1 MILHTPSDM
10 MPDRAPTVQQLLA
23 FYLEA
28 GVDCAL
34 TEEPVNRL
42 SDPDIVSDLTQCPRL
57 VRRRRP
63 QRGHRP
69 PRPGCARRAAP
80 APEAAILSAR
90 EAARTAPSLEALRA
104 LLEKFDGCA
113 LKSTATRLVF
123 ADGNPQAR
131 IMFVGEAPGREED
144 LEGLPFVGRSG
155 KLLDRMIA
163 AIGLDRSNAYIA
175 NVIPWR
181 PPGNRTPTPQETQIC
196 LPFIQRQI
204 ELVNPDVLV
213 TLGNPSTQTLLS
225 TREGIMKTRGR
236 WFDYDTGTRV
246 IRALATFHPAYLL
259 RSPSYKRM
267 AWQDLRAIA
276 KALEHEDVLILSVPT
291 RCSVLTLLRRAGT
304 RMCNRRI
311 SAHRRAHARRR
322 RACAM
327 HRSERVWLTAPSA
340 ARWPSRSA
348 TAAAGR
354 SRATRTRA
362 ALPAPGRE
370 TAARYRPAACLTVSD
385 ARQTTTPPVSLNFAS
400 VSHGVRSGV
409 ASSNRCGRP
418 ASSAIRL
425 ASCVSPVTAAQRLVG
440 APLKAVAEETRDRG
454 RRQRRRH
461 FGAAGPGQKQRGRD
475 HRERRAR
482 RRRPPRPSAAFADAA
497 DGPDRRSRRSRPVP
511 TSAARCR
518 RRPRRGRD

>member
-1 MILHTPSDM
+1 MSPE
-10 MPDRAPTVQQLLA
+10 PAPNVQQLLA

-42 SDPDIVSDLTQCPRL
+42 SDPDIVTR
-57 VRRRRP
+57 V
-63 QRGHRP
+63 HET
-69 PRPGCARRAAP
+69 PGSRDPAALPNTIGTTTTAAVP
-80 APEAAILSAR
+80 ALRSEPAPLPEAAILSAR
-90 EAARTAPSLEALRA
+90 EAARAATSLDVLRA
-104 LLEKFDGCA
+104 MLEKFDGCA

-144 LEGLPFVGRSG
+144 IEGLPFVGRSG

-276 KALEHEDVLILSVPT
+276 KALEQ
-291 RCSVLTLLRRAGT
+291 AK
-304 RMCNRRI
+304 N
-311 SAHRRAHARRR
+311 
-322 RACAM
+322 
-327 HRSERVWLTAPSA
+327 
-340 ARWPSRSA
+340 
-348 TAAAGR
+348 
-354 SRATRTRA
+354 
-362 ALPAPGRE
+362 
-370 TAARYRPAACLTVSD
+370 
-385 ARQTTTPPVSLNFAS
+385 
-400 VSHGVRSGV
+400 
-409 ASSNRCGRP
+409 SS
-418 ASSAIRL
+418 S
-425 ASCVSPVTAAQRLVG
+425 
-440 APLKAVAEETRDRG
+440 
-454 RRQRRRH
+454 
-461 FGAAGPGQKQRGRD
+461 
-475 HRERRAR
+475 
-482 RRRPPRPSAAFADAA
+482 
-497 DGPDRRSRRSRPVP
+497 
-511 TSAARCR
+511 
-518 RRPRRGRD
+518 

>member
-1 MILHTPSDM
+1 
-10 MPDRAPTVQQLLA
+10 MPDIPAMTSESAPTVQQLLA

-34 TEEPVNRL
+34 MEEPLNRL
-42 SDPDIVSDLTQCPRL
+42 SDPDVIA
-57 VRRRRP
+57 RP
-63 QRGHRP
+63 SEIPSGGEAIRP
-69 PRPGCARRAAP
+69 KAAAASP
-80 APEAAILSAR
+80 AAIPVARNEALLAPDAAIVSAR
-90 EAARTAPSLEALRA
+90 EAARTAPSLEVLRD
-104 LLEKFDGCA
+104 LLEKFEGCA

-163 AIGLDRSNAYIA
+163 AIGLDRTSAYIA

-246 IRALATFHPAYLL
+246 IRAMATFHPAYLL

-276 KALEHEDVLILSVPT
+276 KALEQK
-291 RCSVLTLLRRAGT
+291 
-304 RMCNRRI
+304 
-311 SAHRRAHARRR
+311 
-322 RACAM
+322 
-327 HRSERVWLTAPSA
+327 APS
-340 ARWPSRSA
+340 
-348 TAAAGR
+348 
-354 SRATRTRA
+354 
-362 ALPAPGRE
+362 
-370 TAARYRPAACLTVSD
+370 
-385 ARQTTTPPVSLNFAS
+385 
-400 VSHGVRSGV
+400 
-409 ASSNRCGRP
+409 
-418 ASSAIRL
+418 
-425 ASCVSPVTAAQRLVG
+425 
-440 APLKAVAEETRDRG
+440 
-454 RRQRRRH
+454 
-461 FGAAGPGQKQRGRD
+461 
-475 HRERRAR
+475 
-482 RRRPPRPSAAFADAA
+482 
-497 DGPDRRSRRSRPVP
+497 
-511 TSAARCR
+511 
-518 RRPRRGRD
+518 